1 MKNKTQLLG
10 NEPVGKLLI
19 RLSVP
24 ATIGM
29 IVNGL
34 YNLVDTI
41 FVGRG
46 AGPMA
51 IAGLTIAFP
60 IQMLLMGF
68 AQTYG
73 VGGASIVSRRLGEG
87 REEEAASV
95 AGSALSISFITAIV
109 VSALGL
115 LFIEPVLK
123 GFGASET
130 ILPFAREYM
139 SVIFFGSPFLAIAMT
154 GNNLSRAEGQ
164 AKIAMM
170 TMIIGTGLNIIL
182 DPIFI
187 FEWIGFTLSGQ
198 RYGIYGLNLGIRGA
212 AIATVISQFC
222 AFLYIVYFYKRGG
235 SHLPLKRRSFK
246 IQFKYVKEMVL
257 LGVPTFVR
265 QAGMSLLAIV
275 INNSLKIYGGDIS
288 IAAYGMINRVLMFI
302 FMPLFGIVQGYQP
315 IAGYNF
321 GAKKYDRLAQVNRI
335 SFITTTA
342 MSLFGFMLI
351 QLLPRLLMGM
361 FTTDKE
367 LIHVATSAI
376 RKMTLALPLIGI
388 QVIGGTY
395 FQSVGKAGPAMFLG
409 LSRQFIFLIPLVLLL
424 PHLMGV
430 NGIWFSTPIADVL
443 STVLTVLWMT
453 LSWNKMQKQIKMSMI

>member
-1 MKNKTQLLG
+1 MKNKTQMLG
-10 NEPVGKLLI
+10 EDPIGKLLI

-29 IVNGL
+29 IVNAL
-34 YNLVDTI
+34 YNFVDTI

-60 IQMLLMGF
+60 IQMLIMGF

-87 REEEAASV
+87 KDEEAAAV
-95 AGSALSISFITAIV
+95 AGSALSVSFITAIV

-115 LFIEPVLK
+115 IFLEPVLTA
-123 GFGASET
+123 FGASKA
-130 ILPFAREYM
+130 IMPYAKEYM
-139 SVIFFGSPFLAIAMT
+139 SVIFLGSPFLAIAMT

-187 FEWIGFTLSGQ
+187 FDSWL
-198 RYGIYGLNLGIRGA
+198 GIKGLGLGIRGA
-212 AIATVISQFC
+212 AIATVVSQFF

-235 SHLPLKRRSFK
+235 SHLPLKRSSFR

-257 LGVPTFVR
+257 LGIPTFVR

-275 INNSLKIYGGDIS
+275 INNSLKFYGGDVS
-288 IAAYGMINRVLMFI
+288 IAAYGMINRVMMFI

-335 SFITTTA
+335 SFITTTI
-342 MSLFGFMLI
+342 MSLFGFMLV
-351 QLLPRLLMGM
+351 QLIPRFLMGM
-361 FTTDKE
+361 FTTDQE
-367 LIHVATSAI
+367 LIDVATNAI
-376 RKMTLALPLIGI
+376 KKMTMALPLIGI
-388 QVIGGTY
+388 QIIGGTY

-409 LSRQFIFLIPLVLLL
+409 LSRQFIFLIPLVLIL
-424 PHLMGV
+424 PPILQV
-430 NGIWFSTPIADVL
+430 DGIWFAMPIADIL
-443 STVLTVLWMT
+443 STALTIIWM
-453 LSWNKMQKQIKMSMI
+453 

>member
-1 MKNKTQLLG
+1 MKTNKPLLG
-10 NEPVGKLLI
+10 EDPIGKLLLQ
-19 RLSVP
+19 LSVP

-29 IVNGL
+29 VVNAL

-46 AGPMA
+46 AGRMA

-60 IQMLLMGF
+60 IQMLLMGV

-87 REEEAASV
+87 KDDEAALV
-95 AGSALSISFITAIV
+95 AGSALSISFLSAILL
-109 VSALGL
+109 SALGL
-115 LFIEPVLK
+115 IFLTPLLK
-123 GFGASET
+123 GFGASQAV
-130 ILPFAREYM
+130 LPYAREYM
-139 SVIFFGSPFLAIAMT
+139 SVIFCGSPFLAIAMT

-187 FEWIGFTLSGQ
+187 FALGM
-198 RYGIYGLNLGIRGA
+198 GIRGA
-212 AIATVISQFC
+212 AIATVISQFF
-222 AFLYIVYFYKRGG
+222 AFSYIVYFYKSGG
-235 SHLPLKRRSFK
+235 SHLPLIQESFY
-246 IQFKYVKEMVL
+246 IRFSYVKEMVL
-257 LGVPTFVR
+257 LGIPTFVR
-265 QAGMSLLAIV
+265 QSGMSLLAIV
-275 INNSLKIYGGDIS
+275 INNSLRLYGGDIS
-288 IAAYGMINRVLMFI
+288 IAAYGMINRVLMFV
-302 FMPLFGIVQGYQP
+302 FMPLFGVVQGYQP

-335 SFITTTA
+335 SFMATTGMA
-342 MSLFGFMLI
+342 LFGFVLI
-351 QLLPRLLMGM
+351 QFLPAFLMGM

-367 LIHVATSAI
+367 LIGVATSAV
-376 RKMTLALPLIGI
+376 RKMTMVLPLIGI

-409 LSRQFIFLIPLVLLL
+409 LSRQFLFLIPLVLIL
-424 PHLMGV
+424 PKIMGID
-430 NGIWFSTPIADVL
+430 GIWYAIPIADIL
-443 STVLTVLWMT
+443 STALTALWMAI
-453 LSWNKMQKQIKMSMI
+453 SWNKIIKEN